1 MNRRL
6 TKTNASEQKSKD
18 GCTQGRRIFLRA
30 RTSGTETLDAL
41 ETFESLRRTFISSF
55 RIHNGRSLGGQWYA
69 RCKEIIWNIGG
80 RLLQSG
86 KQRYSTG
93 VERTV
98 RSCAWRDRAHKM
110 QSWFNV
116 IFCSKRCIDRNSS
129 ARVDLHQRDI
139 VHDSLTRSLCR
150 SEIVSVIP
158 CNFLVTI
165 TNISSSSSDF
175 YQGNVLNLAEILST
189 TVFFFPLPLLVLY
202 SGGGFDK
209 TLWTQFRAARG
220 KKKREKKRGRH
231 RRCLFFIFHRY
242 SSFYQADIFST
253 VMTRLCKTWQI
264 LYLYFAPSAFS
275 RADDELF
282 NDRKRCPF
290 SSS

>member
-1 MNRRL
+1 MELDMAWNLCHVLYRLQNVFSCIKSFLYGRACYLTGIRVEMNRRL

-18 GCTQGRRIFLRA
+18 GCTHGRRIFLRA

-55 RIHNGRSLGGQWYA
+55 RIHNERSLGGQWYA

-93 VERTV
+93 VERIV

-165 TNISSSSSDF
+165 TNISSSPSDF

-189 TVFFFPLPLLVLY
+189 TVFFSSASSPHPLFRR
-202 SGGGFDK
+202 G
-209 TLWTQFRAARG
+209 LWQNALNTVPCC
-220 KKKREKKRGRH
+220 KR
-231 RRCLFFIFHRY
+231 
-242 SSFYQADIFST
+242 
-253 VMTRLCKTWQI
+253 
-264 LYLYFAPSAFS
+264 
-275 RADDELF
+275 
-282 NDRKRCPF
+282 
-290 SSS
+290 